1 MILIFSMLQY
11 DHFNADEMIL
21 ENSQKKYPSC
31 KTIPYFLLF
40 RITKKKHT
48 KPLAT
53 PYMDTH
59 PRPVC
64 PLNPMRSVVPVKMLK
79 ELVDPDM
86 QKELLHLSHGWSLK
100 PHGNMPQLERC
111 HALGVFE
118 KSRTFFQNKQPN
130 AKKIPRISLV
140 WKGTPNFQNW
150 VFGQGACPCRE
161 FANCHLHS
169 KLVLELLCKGRSTC
183 LHLLPL
189 KMNDESVITI
199 WWTHRTY
206 T

>member
-1 MILIFSMLQY
+1 MIQY
-11 DHFNADEMIL
+11 DNFKADEMIL
-21 ENSQKKYPSC
+21 ENSPKKYPSC
-31 KTIPYFLLF
+31 KTIPYFILF

-86 QKELLHLSHGWSLK
+86 QKELLHLSHGWRLK

-111 HALGVFE
+111 HGLGVFVKPNFFSKQATE
-118 KSRTFFQNKQPN
+118 RQENTSNLFGLKGNSKLPKLSLWSRCLSL
-130 AKKIPRISLV
+130 PRI
-140 WKGTPNFQNW
+140 
-150 VFGQGACPCRE
+150 R
-161 FANCHLHS
+161 
-169 KLVLELLCKGRSTC
+169 
-183 LHLLPL
+183 
-189 KMNDESVITI
+189 
-199 WWTHRTY
+199 
-206 T
+206 